1 MIEIIDKVSLRQV
14 ALDMALRRYH
24 DDSRDTGAIIALA
37 DKFATYIQGG
47 ADLPEFDNTVEPPK
61 LNIGFATINPEI
73 NDEDD
78 D

>member
-1 MIEIIDKVSLRQV
+1 MIAVIDKVSLRQV

-47 ADLPEFDNTVEPPK
+47 ANLPEFDNTIQPPMS
-61 LNIGFATINPEI
+61 IGFASINPEI
-73 NDEDD
+73 EDEDD
-78 D
+78 DE